1 MNPLLSKMKGSSQNS
16 CKRLWKIGCPKG
28 QSLVEF
34 ALTMPLFLLLGLG
47 IIEIGYALYDQHV
60 ITKLTREGSNL
71 ISRDTT
77 LQDAGT
83 AMNSMANAPV
93 DFTTSNSKLIFSV
106 LKRVSNPSA
115 ANYNQVILYQRSQLG
130 SFSAQSVLSTA
141 GAGSFG
147 AAPDYIANNSDND
160 TNLRVTNVP
169 ASLVINL
176 GQMAYVTE
184 IYSQHNL
191 ITPFN
196 RIGMSVPTT
205 LYSIAYF

>member
-1 MNPLLSKMKGSSQNS
+1 MNQSLSKLKGYRKNQWSRVWGPGSQ
-16 CKRLWKIGCPKG
+16 KG

-47 IIEIGYALYDQHV
+47 IIEMGYALYDQHV
-60 ITKLTREGSNL
+60 IVKLTREGSNL
-71 ISRDTT
+71 ISRGTT

-83 AMNSMANAPV
+83 AMNSMTSAPV
-93 DFTTSNSKLIFSV
+93 DFSGSNSKLIFSV
-106 LKRVSNPSA
+106 LKRVSTTTA
-115 ANYNQVILYQRSQLG
+115 GNYNQVILYQRTQLG
-130 SFSAQSVLSTA
+130 SFSAQSVLTTQ

-147 AAPDYIANNSDND
+147 GAPDYIANNSDND

-169 ASLVINL
+169 ASLVLNL

-184 IYSQHNL
+184 IYSHHNL
-191 ITPFN
+191 ITPFD